1 MSENS
6 EFRRTAERVKL
17 YSSVVIV
24 CLSMLVMGAL
34 PKLLPGNLTGEV
46 DMAAQWVELYKLP
59 LWFMTVTGVIEL
71 GAGLLVLFPLTRIL
85 GGLLAAAIMVGA
97 GLVNIMAREF
107 TPLAVNIFILV
118 AALIVIWSRKDQAKA
133 VLRRT

>member
-6 EFRRTAERVKL
+6 EFRRTAELVKL

-59 LWFMTVTGVIEL
+59 LWFMTVTGVLEL

-133 VLRRT
+133 MLRRT

>member
-59 LWFMTVTGVIEL
+59 LWFMTVTGVLEL

>member
-1 MSENS
+1 MSDNS

-34 PKLLPGNLTGEV
+34 PKLLPGNSTGEV

-59 LWFMTVTGVIEL
+59 LWFMTVTGVLEV

-133 VLRRT
+133 MLRRT

>member
-59 LWFMTVTGVIEL
+59 LWFMTVTGVLEL

-133 VLRRT
+133 MLRRT

>member
-59 LWFMTVTGVIEL
+59 LWFMTVTGVLEL
-71 GAGLLVLFPLTRIL
+71 GAGLLVLFAPTRIL

-133 VLRRT
+133 MLRRT

>member
-59 LWFMTVTGVIEL
+59 LWFMTVTGGLEL

-133 VLRRT
+133 MLRRT

>member
-59 LWFMTVTGVIEL
+59 LWFMTVTGGLEL

>member
-59 LWFMTVTGVIEL
+59 LWFMTVTGVLEL

-97 GLVNIMAREF
+97 GLVNIMAR
-107 TPLAVNIFILV
+107 
-118 AALIVIWSRKDQAKA
+118 SS
-133 VLRRT
+133 LRWQSTYSFWWRL

>member
-59 LWFMTVTGVIEL
+59 LWFMTVTGVLEL
-71 GAGLLVLFPLTRIL
+71 GTGLLVLFPLTRIL

-133 VLRRT
+133 MLRRT

>member
-1 MSENS
+1 MSDNS

-59 LWFMTVTGVIEL
+59 LWFMTVTGVLEL

-133 VLRRT
+133 MLRRT

>member
-34 PKLLPGNLTGEV
+34 PKLLPGNMTGEV

-59 LWFMTVTGVIEL
+59 LWFMTVTGVLEL

-133 VLRRT
+133 MLRRT

>member
-17 YSSVVIV
+17 YSSVVLV

-46 DMAAQWVELYKLP
+46 DMAAQWVQLYKLP
-59 LWFMTVTGVIEL
+59 LWFMTVTGVLEL

-133 VLRRT
+133 MLRRT